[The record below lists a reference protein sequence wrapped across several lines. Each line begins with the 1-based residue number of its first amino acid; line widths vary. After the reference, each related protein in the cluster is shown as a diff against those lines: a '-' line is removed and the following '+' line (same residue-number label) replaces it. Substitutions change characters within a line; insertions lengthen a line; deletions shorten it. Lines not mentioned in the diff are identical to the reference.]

1 MEAELANLHIS
12 QSKDERRPSLS
23 SNSNSNSNPNMIRI
37 RRKSNNISRTNSNT
51 MFPAVPPS
59 PTISEHSLIFERSVE
74 DLTTLPSS
82 SVNTL
87 GSMTNLTM
95 LTKQR
100 SNSNV
105 LLQRQLTGGSVN
117 SVTSNLMTP
126 MMLPVSATVSNSSNN
141 NNSAR
146 NSISLQS
153 PNSAHTTNHHHHHRR
168 RTIENLVAPVL
179 DASCSLIADQN
190 TQMDNVNVIHS
201 RNSSIIGLNMALGL
215 SRSSSINNILNK
227 KNIMNGPSARTTGQS
242 DLEDDQDNDSE
253 FDSDID
259 RSDIDENNNCSSNN
273 KNNKNANN
281 AYFSM
286 RRSSSSRR
294 SSRSNTTSTQTSPRF
309 SATNDPGK
317 VLKFYSYVD
326 MVSDEHIN
334 PAISNRRPSFLS
346 GSVSSPLLT
355 PSELLN
361 TSVSNHSMSPP
372 SQSQTSSAA
381 SNFLKSP
388 VLSTSKRD
396 PQQQPYLSPPLS
408 SRRLSGNN
416 NNINNSMPRSPTYNT
431 GSGMIAT
438 SPPSFQRGNR
448 RTIKSKKNENNTL
461 HNNDIK
467 FQIDSS
473 DEFSSDDGD
482 DDTEVFNLEQTE
494 TNKNKIGGNTFIN
507 IQNTRQNNS
516 TTSTL
521 KTSMFQTGNNSSN
534 PDLFLKN
541 KSRTYSN
548 ASYHPPHHTSRPGST
563 SGTSFRKLSIPAN
576 NTNSNTPMVAITSTS
591 PVLPSPYSLQMENL
605 GAVLRQKVSDSQP
618 ILQSSTTVSKET

>member
-1 MEAELANLHIS
+1 MEAELASLHIS
-12 QSKDERRPSLS
+12 QPKEEREPSL
-23 SNSNSNSNPNMIRI
+23 NSNSNPNMIRI
-37 RRKSNNISRTNSNT
+37 RRKSSNISRTNSNT
-51 MFPAVPPS
+51 MFPPVPPS

-82 SVNTL
+82 SGNTL

-141 NNSAR
+141 NCAR

-153 PNSAHTTNHHHHHRR
+153 PNSSHTTNHHHHHRR
-168 RTIENLVAPVL
+168 RTIENLVAPAL

-215 SRSSSINNILNK
+215 SRSSSINNTLNK
-227 KNIMNGPSARTTGQS
+227 KNIMNGTSTTTTTTGQS
-242 DLEDDQDNDSE
+242 DLEDDQNNDSE
-253 FDSDID
+253 CDSDTD
-259 RSDIDENNNCSSNN
+259 RSDTDEQNNASSINR
-273 KNNKNANN
+273 NNKNANN

-309 SATNDPGK
+309 SANNDPGK

-361 TSVSNHSMSPP
+361 SSVSNHSMSPP
-372 SQSQTSSAA
+372 SQSQTPSAG

-388 VLSTSKRD
+388 LLSANKRD

-416 NNINNSMPRSPTYNT
+416 SNIANSMPRSPTYNA

-438 SPPSFQRGNR
+438 SPPSFQKGNR
-448 RTIKSKKNENNTL
+448 RTMKSKKNENNAL

-473 DEFSSDDGD
+473 DEFSSDDDNDG
-482 DDTEVFNLEQTE
+482 TELFNLEQTE
-494 TNKNKIGGNTFIN
+494 TNKNKIGGNAFIN
-507 IQNTRQNNS
+507 SQNLRQNNA

-521 KTSMFQTGNNSSN
+521 KTSMFQTGNNNSN

-548 ASYHPPHHTSRPGST
+548 ASCYPPHQTSRSGST
-563 SGTSFRKLSIPAN
+563 SGTSFRKLSIPTN
-576 NTNSNTPMVAITSTS
+576 NTNNNTPMVAINSAS

-618 ILQSSTTVSKET
+618 ISKSSTETSKET